1 MSDPE
6 GGRTMTSDKTEN
18 NVWLDEKNKIAS
30 FHPVHGYHN
39 YTCQQREQ
47 FLEFLKELAESG
59 YRFQ

>member
-1 MSDPE
+1 
-6 GGRTMTSDKTEN
+6 MTPGKTEN

-59 YRFQ
+59 YKFQ